1 MSQKLIAGDCM
12 SCESGY
18 EVTYETAVTSSE
30 FPKYCPFC
38 GEEIEDIVEEYI
50 EDDDGFEE
58 EEWDD

>member
-1 MSQKLIAGDCM
+1 M

-18 EVTYETAVTSSE
+18 EVIYQTVMTSSE

-50 EDDDGFEE
+50 EDDDDFEDE
-58 EEWDD
+58 GWED